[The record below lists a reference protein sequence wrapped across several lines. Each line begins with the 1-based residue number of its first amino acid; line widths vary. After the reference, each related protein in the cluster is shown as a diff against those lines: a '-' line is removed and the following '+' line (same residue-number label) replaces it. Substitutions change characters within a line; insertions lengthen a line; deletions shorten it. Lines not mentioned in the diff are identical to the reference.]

1 MGATFDTK
9 SQAHAWAEATERAL
23 RAGEA
28 LPGEAPPGDR
38 DFVAAVDEFQSVLEK
53 RERLSAASKYM
64 YFHAAGRLRK
74 AFSGKTLAGL
84 TRDDVER
91 YRDRRLEEVGAST
104 IRHDFVFLRQL
115 YKHARL
121 DWGISLPC
129 PIDDVAA
136 PPPPQNREV
145 DISPAEISRLLDF
158 CCASAAPLL
167 YSYAHLL
174 LLTGMRPSEAAS
186 LRWDQVRLEERR
198 IVLTKTK
205 TGKRR
210 NVPLARAAVEQLE
223 RLRTEMPGPMVF
235 FADEDDM
242 PEPPSNHFAS
252 QFKKAATRAGLRGIT
267 LYSLRHIA
275 ASYLAMRGV
284 DLNTVREILGHTGIS
299 TTLRYT
305 HSNDQHRLA
314 AIDKLGNLPG

>member
-1 MGATFDTK
+1 MGATFDMK
-9 SQAHAWAEATERAL
+9 SQAHAWAKATERAL
-23 RAGEA
+23 RAAEA

-38 DFVAAVDEFQSVLEK
+38 DFVAAVDEFQSVFEK

-136 PPPPQNREV
+136 SPPPQNREV

-158 CCASAAPLL
+158 CRASAAPLL
-167 YSYAHLL
+167 YSDAHLL

-186 LRWDQVRLEERR
+186 LRRDQVRLEERR

-210 NVPLARAAVEQLE
+210 NEPLARAAVEQLE
-223 RLRTEMPGPMVF
+223 RLRMEMPGPMVF
-235 FADEDDM
+235 FTEEDDM

-252 QFKKAATRAGLRGIT
+252 QFKKSGDKGGLAGNHALLVAAYRSQLPGHAWSGFEYRARNPWAH
-267 LYSLRHIA
+267 RHI
-275 ASYLAMRGV
+275 
-284 DLNTVREILGHTGIS
+284 DHTA
-299 TTLRYT
+299 L
-305 HSNDQHRLA
+305 HAQQ
-314 AIDKLGNLPG
+314 